1 MTHAMEQL
9 AEERARSQL
18 ELARSLRRA
27 RRQRML
33 RRARRMERK
42 AEKRL
47 IEAWRRAANLR
58 TRSGYPAD

>member
-18 ELARSLRRA
+18 ELVRRLRRA

-33 RRARRMERK
+33 RRARRMGCR
-42 AEKRL
+42 AEERL
-47 IEAWRRAANLR
+47 IEAWRCAADLRA
-58 TRSGYPAD
+58 RSGYPAD